1 MAKNDKI
8 FNNNFESPDT
18 EFSNINFELDPNV
31 KDNKDEEDKI
41 HFELIAREIHRL
53 IEISRFKK
61 FNKVDELGKC
71 ASLKKADIND
81 IYGYIVD
88 EMAANNSRIDIF
100 SELCVYFDINPT
112 KFYSSLSNVYKE
124 DLIQELDLRT
134 GILKQKNIK
143 VSYLTIFTRKKAPA
157 AAMKT
162 KQT

>member
-18 EFSNINFELDPNV
+18 EFGNINFELDPNV

-53 IEISRFKK
+53 IELSRFKV

-71 ASLKKADIND
+71 TTLKKADINS
-81 IYGYIVD
+81 IYGYIID
-88 EMAANNSRIDIF
+88 EMAAKNSRIDIF
-100 SELCVYFDINPT
+100 SELCVYFDINHT

-134 GILKQKNIK
+134 GILKQKNI
-143 VSYLTIFTRKKAPA
+143 
-157 AAMKT
+157 MKLF
-162 KQT
+162 

>member
-1 MAKNDKI
+1 MAHDKI

-18 EFSNINFELDPNV
+18 EFTNINFELDPNT

-41 HFELIAREIHRL
+41 HYELIAREIHRL
-53 IEISRFKK
+53 IEISRFKV

-71 ASLKKADIND
+71 NSLKKSDIND

-88 EMAANNSRIDIF
+88 EMASKNSRIDLF

-134 GILKQKNIK
+134 GILKRKNI
-143 VSYLTIFTRKKAPA
+143 
-157 AAMKT
+157 MKLF
-162 KQT
+162 